1 MNEGIKYLCNHC
13 NNQATQQR
21 NLQKHIQS
29 IHEGNKYPCKLC
41 DYQATETGNL
51 QKHIQ
56 RKHKLY

>member
-1 MNEGIKYLCNHC
+1 MNEGMKYLCNNC
-13 NNQATQQR
+13 NYQITQQR